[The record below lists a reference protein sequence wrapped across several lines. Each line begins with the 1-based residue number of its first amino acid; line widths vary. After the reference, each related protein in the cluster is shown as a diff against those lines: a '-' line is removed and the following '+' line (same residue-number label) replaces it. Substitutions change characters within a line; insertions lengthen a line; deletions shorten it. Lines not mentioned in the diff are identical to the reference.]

1 MIEQFFI
8 ILVIL
13 EIFEISWQKGKNFR
27 DYISSLFSFYKKG
40 VIFFILLHPTLYF
53 VIFAQITLQNYS
65 FLASSLVIIKFLD
78 LSFKISLMDKIYNN
92 KNLGSFEPLLKGNYN
107 IPAGFK
113 FIGIIIY
120 PTLFLFAFS

>member
-1 MIEQFFI
+1 MIEQFLI
-8 ILVIL
+8 VLVIL
-13 EIFEISWQKGKNFR
+13 EIFEISWQRGKNFR
-27 DYISSLFSFYKKG
+27 DYVSSLFAFYKKG

-53 VIFAQITLQNYS
+53 VIFAQIALQNYS
-65 FLASSLVIIKFLD
+65 LLASSLVIIKFLD

-92 KNLGSFEPLLKGNYN
+92 KDLGNFEPLLKGNYN
-107 IPAGFK
+107 IPTGFK